1 MNATIAFCIIMAL
14 VIVFVGLLLL
24 GTELAERSDTYKGVR
39 NFSRIVRDEMQQRW
53 LHSRCLTGHGGFC
66 SSCRKREQCYKELEE
81 QMKRVIDAE
90 QELENNKEVK

>member
-1 MNATIAFCIIMAL
+1 MSGAMIAFCAIMVV
-14 VIVFVGLLLL
+14 VIVFAGLMLLC
-24 GTELAERSDTYKGVR
+24 TEMAERSDTYKGVR

-53 LHSRCLTGHGGFC
+53 LHSRCLPGHGGFC

-90 QELENNKEVK
+90 QESEVEK